1 MKRIILASA
10 AVLSLSGLAT
20 TSASADQV
28 DRVQSYQQQQIRRG
42 IATGQINRNE
52 ARDLI
57 SEQRRI
63 AAMERRVESDGRVT
77 AAERA
82 RLAQAQREAGRHIYQ
97 ESHDSQRSWFRRW
110 W

>member
-10 AVLSLSGLAT
+10 AVLSLSTLGVTA
-20 TSASADQV
+20 ASADQV
-28 DRVQSYQQQQIRRG
+28 DRIQAQQAQQIRRG
-42 IATGQINRNE
+42 IATGQITRNE
-52 ARDLI
+52 ARDLNA
-57 SEQRRI
+57 EQRRI
-63 AAMERRVESDGRVT
+63 AELERRVESDGRVT

-82 RLAQAQREAGRHIYQ
+82 RLASAQRDAGRHIAQ